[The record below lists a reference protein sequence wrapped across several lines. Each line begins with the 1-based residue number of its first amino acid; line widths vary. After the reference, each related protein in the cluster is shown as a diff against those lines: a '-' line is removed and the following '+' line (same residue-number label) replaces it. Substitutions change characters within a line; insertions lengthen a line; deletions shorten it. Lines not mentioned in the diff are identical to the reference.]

1 MPAKAKDQDLTV
13 FTPWGACPHFDLQV
27 FWHRGSLYIYTHIYR
42 GSPKRKFIGGAPYWP
57 LQNPHQS
64 IPSLKPLALAYQALL
79 TKAVLPW
86 QGHQLLR
93 WGSYTLQCSS
103 RFRRSLR
110 HCQSRTWVTGQ
121 TVSCHNDGYGYM
133 RNFNSK
139 DMATAKWCWIFLQ
152 FYMMLN
158 VRQNNVIPSHAFAL
172 GFAHCLLHVLRNC
185 ALATDVQALHRPMS
199 PSQRKSGAS
208 VTM

>member
-1 MPAKAKDQDLTV
+1 M
-13 FTPWGACPHFDLQV
+13 TPTTRSWCDISKSSFWRFRWGWIIAVCLKLIGTLCRQKQRTKIWLF
-27 FWHRGSLYIYTHIYR
+27 SLLEVLVHILICRCFGTEEVYIYTYIIIYIHIYIYR

-110 HCQSRTWVTGQ
+110 HCQSRTWVTGHDSLMPQ
-121 TVSCHNDGYGYM
+121 RWLRLH
-133 RNFNSK
+133 
-139 DMATAKWCWIFLQ
+139 AQ
-152 FYMMLN
+152 F
-158 VRQNNVIPSHAFAL
+158 
-172 GFAHCLLHVLRNC
+172 
-185 ALATDVQALHRPMS
+185 
-199 PSQRKSGAS
+199 
-208 VTM
+208 